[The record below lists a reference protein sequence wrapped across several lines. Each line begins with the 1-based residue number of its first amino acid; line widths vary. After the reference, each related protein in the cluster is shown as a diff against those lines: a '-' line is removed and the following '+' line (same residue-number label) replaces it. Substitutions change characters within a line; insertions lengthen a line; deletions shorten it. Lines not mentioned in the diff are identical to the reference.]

1 MRVAHYLVRG
11 HSGLFYFR
19 LRVPADLRPAI
30 GRTVI
35 KQATGTRCPRTAL
48 AVAVMLSSAYA
59 RSFNELRRGD
69 AMAKPP
75 SIDDILKNV
84 AGGSIREWG
93 GTISLP
99 NGAKIENVSV
109 SSKEDADW
117 FGQNIEDIGRLP
129 AHLFAAAAAPA
140 ATSATALAAPTQTPT
155 TSGITLLEGIRKWV
169 VAIRGKNKQEK
180 TRNAK
185 KAAVDGFEQWKQST
199 LGPVAVSIRLDSITR
214 TDCSEWFIFLQ
225 GSGLTPRTIENKFM
239 YLAGFFDWAMA
250 SGHYPKPDN
259 PARGHA
265 SVPKK
270 IKKARAKSHG
280 WQAYTP
286 EQLAIIF
293 EPASYASMESEAARW
308 IPLIALYTGARSN
321 EIAQLELADCY
332 DDQDGV
338 PVFDFN
344 LLGDNKSL
352 KNDASERKT
361 PVHPD
366 LIALGL
372 WERVARLKAAKETKL
387 FPELNFTAQNGPAN
401 GPQRAFSRYL
411 ERLAVVAR
419 GEGKVG
425 HHSFRDTVIGKM
437 KAARVPRELREEYT
451 GHQLSE
457 RQEHSHAY
465 ELDFSA
471 HGLAQAC
478 HPPLV
483 YGLDLDALRKLL
495 R

>member
-19 LRVPADLRPAI
+19 LRVPSDLRLVV
-30 GRTVI
+30 GRVVI
-35 KQATGTRCPRTAL
+35 KQATGTRCPRAAL
-48 AVAVMLSSAYA
+48 AVAVVLSSAYA

-84 AGGSIREWG
+84 AGGGTREWG
-93 GTISLP
+93 GTINFP

-117 FGQNIEDIGRLP
+117 LGQNIEDIGRLP
-129 AHLFAAAAAPA
+129 AHLFAAASAPA
-140 ATSATALAAPTQTPT
+140 ASSATASSALTLTPT
-155 TSGITLLEGIRKWV
+155 GSGIPLIEGIRKWV
-169 VAIRGKNKQEK
+169 MAIRGKNKQEK

-185 KAAVDGFEQWKQST
+185 KAAADGFEQWKQST
-199 LGPVAVSIRLDSITR
+199 LGPVAVSVRLDSITR

-270 IKKARAKSHG
+270 VKKARAKSHG

-286 EQLAIIF
+286 EQLTAIF
-293 EPASYASMESEAARW
+293 DPAAYASMKGEAARW
-308 IPLIALYTGARSN
+308 LPLMALYTGARSN
-321 EIAQLELADCY
+321 ELAHLEIADCY
-332 DDQDGV
+332 EDADGV
-338 PVFDFN
+338 RVLDFN
-344 LLGDNKSL
+344 LYGSHKSL

-372 WERVARLKAAKETKL
+372 WERVARLKAEKETKL
-387 FPELNFTAQNGPAN
+387 FPELTFTAQNGPAN

-411 ERLAVVAR
+411 ERLMVVAR

-437 KAARVPRELREEYT
+437 KEGNVPRELREEYT

-465 ELDFSA
+465 ELDFRPV
-471 HGLAQAC
+471 GLAKAC
-478 HPPLV
+478 HPSLV
-483 YGLDLDALRKLL
+483 FGLDLDALRKLL

>member
-1 MRVAHYLVRG
+1 MRVAHYLIRG
-11 HSGLFYFR
+11 QSGLFYFR
-19 LRVPADLRPAI
+19 LRVPADLRPAF
-30 GRTVI
+30 GRAII
-35 KQATGTRCPRTAL
+35 KQATGTRCPRAAL
-48 AVAVMLSSAYA
+48 AVAVALSSADA
-59 RSFNELRRGD
+59 RSFKELRRGD
-69 AMAKPP
+69 AMTKRTDV
-75 SIDDILKNV
+75 DDLLKNLSD
-84 AGGSIREWG
+84 GNIHEWKGSVV
-93 GTISLP
+93 LP
-99 NGAKIENVSV
+99 NGAKFENVEIA
-109 SSKEDADW
+109 SKAQADW

-129 AHLFAAAAAPA
+129 PHLFAAVNAPSASPTAAAP
-140 ATSATALAAPTQTPT
+140 TVSQPATA
-155 TSGITLLEGIRKWV
+155 SGITLLEGIRKWV
-169 VAIRGKNKQEK
+169 LSIRGKNKQEK
-180 TRNAK
+180 TRTAK
-185 KAAVDGFEQWKQST
+185 KAAAEGFEQWKQGT
-199 LGPVAVSIRLDSITR
+199 LGPVAVSVRLDSITR

-265 SVPKK
+265 AVSKK

-293 EPASYASMESEAARW
+293 NPADYASMESEAARW
-308 IPLIALYTGARSN
+308 IPIIALYTGARSN

-338 PVFDFN
+338 PVLDFN
-344 LLGDNKSL
+344 LIGDNKSL

-372 WERVARLKAAKETKL
+372 WERVARLKAAGETKL

-411 ERLAVVAR
+411 DRLKVEAR
-419 GEGKVG
+419 GYGKVG

-478 HPPLV
+478 HPSLV